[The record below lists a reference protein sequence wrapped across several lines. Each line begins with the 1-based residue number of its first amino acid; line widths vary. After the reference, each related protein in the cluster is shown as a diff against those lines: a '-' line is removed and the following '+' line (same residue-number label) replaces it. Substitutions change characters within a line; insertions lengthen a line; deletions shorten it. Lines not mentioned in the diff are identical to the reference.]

1 MERMRWLTVI
11 LVSLLLTAGVLPAAA
26 GGTDDPSATPSASP
40 SASPQVPEFYP
51 VFNYPQPGQPDP
63 AINNDLVRL
72 LDQVPAEAEISAAFF
87 VIQPNYPVVD
97 AMINA
102 FTRGAR
108 VKVVLD
114 SGDGQ
119 SASANQA
126 VDETFAR
133 LAAVLGSDPAGTS
146 YALQCVLSCISQAP
160 DSINHN
166 KFVAMSASGDLRD
179 VVFQSTA
186 NIRSDGSGDA
196 AWNAAVVSSGNPQLY
211 GSYIGYA
218 ADLAARLTVAENDYN
233 AARPPTALGNA
244 TPYYFPRTDGTDSVS
259 QTLMN
264 VDCSLGPTTV
274 TVMAAFFT
282 RPKVRNRLNDMATA
296 GCGVR
301 VIARTDTITREFCD
315 SLRAPV
321 DVRISDKP
329 SVSAVGIHGKYLTIS
344 GGFSGS
350 PDARV
355 VWMGSHNLTR
365 NALVRNDETF
375 LLVDDAGLH
384 DAFLDNFDRIWA
396 DPSLTAGCGR
406 AGGASEEQ
414 IEQEANTEVTPLIKE
429 QQTVTRGL
437 PKRLKRRT
445 ALRSTRT
452 AEGQRLTSVATC
464 RVKGTS
470 QRLKKRKICR
480 IVKPKSDPT
489 LVLKP
494 SKKQRRLKVRI
505 VQSAAGSATLLPFRR
520 VQDYAYKR
528 PK

>member
-1 MERMRWLTVI
+1 MGRMRWLTAI
-11 LVSLLLTAGVLPAAA
+11 LVSLLMAVGVLPATA
-26 GGTDDPSATPSASP
+26 GGADDPSAAPSASP
-40 SASPQVPEFYP
+40 SAPAPTPAVYP

-63 AINNDLVRL
+63 SINNDLVRL
-72 LDQVPAEAEISAAFF
+72 LDQVPPDADITAALF
-87 VIQPNYPVVD
+87 VVQPNYPVVD
-97 AMINA
+97 ALVNA

-119 SASANQA
+119 SAATNQA

-133 LAAVLGSDPAGTS
+133 LATVLGTDPAAAS
-146 YALQCVLSCISQAP
+146 YAVQCLLSCISKAP
-160 DSINHN
+160 ASINHN
-166 KFVAMSASGDLRD
+166 KFVAMSATGDLSD

-186 NIRSDGSGDA
+186 NVRSDGSGDG
-196 AWNAAVVSSGNPQLY
+196 AWNAAVVSSGNPQVY

-218 ADLAARLTVAENDYN
+218 ADLAARLAVPADDYH
-233 AARPPTALGNA
+233 AVRPPTRFGNS
-244 TPYYFPRTDGTDSVS
+244 TPYFFPRTDGSDSVS

-264 VDCSLGPTTV
+264 VDCTVAPTTV
-274 TVMAAFFT
+274 TVMASFFT
-282 RPKVRNRLNDMATA
+282 RVKVRNRLNDMAAA

-321 DVRISDKP
+321 DVRIADKP
-329 SVSAVGIHGKYLTIS
+329 SVGSVGIHGKYLTIS
-344 GGFSGS
+344 GGFDGA

-355 VWMGSHNLTR
+355 VWVGSHNLTR

-375 LLVDDAGLH
+375 LLVNDPGLH
-384 DAFLDNFDRIWA
+384 DAFVANFDRIWA

-406 AGGASEEQ
+406 AGGTSEEQ
-414 IEQEANTEVTPLIKE
+414 IEEEANTEVTPLIKE
-429 QQTVTRGL
+429 QQTVKRGL
-437 PKRLKRRT
+437 PRKLKKRT
-445 ALRSTRT
+445 ALKPNRT
-452 AEGQRLTSVATC
+452 VEGQRLSSVATC
-464 RVKGTS
+464 RVKGTP

-480 IVKPKSDPT
+480 IVKPRSDPT

-494 SKKQRRLKVRI
+494 TKQQRRLKVRI
-505 VQSAAGSATLLPFRR
+505 VQTASGSATLLPFRR
-520 VQDYAYKR
+520 AKDYAYKR